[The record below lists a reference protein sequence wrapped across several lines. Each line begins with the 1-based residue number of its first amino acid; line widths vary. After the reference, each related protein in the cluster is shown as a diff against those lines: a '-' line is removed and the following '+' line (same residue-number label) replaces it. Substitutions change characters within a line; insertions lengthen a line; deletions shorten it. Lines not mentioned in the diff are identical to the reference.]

1 MFLLKN
7 KGNGAYQKS
16 QKSDMLNNTHI
27 ACLPTAQTDKGN
39 GFKGKRKGETG
50 KG

>member
-1 MFLLKN
+1 MEN
-7 KGNGAYQKS
+7 KGKGAYQKS

-27 ACLPTAQTDKGN
+27 AFLSTAQTDKGN
-39 GFKGKRKGETG
+39 GFKGKRKDKTG